1 MAHSATTS
9 SPWSALPP
17 ELLHI
22 VLRLELSAKTLNAA
36 ARTCAA
42 WNMAV
47 AAEPLLI
54 KECTDRRFP
63 NLEALLRAVSASPAP
78 ADYKKIY
85 QNQLQALQRPP
96 PKPRTLPWTLEDFI
110 FTITIYANGVQS
122 VQWTGSLPR
131 AEDGELHPQ
140 YHRPIELWTEATA
153 PSWAYDGDENDA
165 SATAAFF
172 EALPQL
178 TLNVMVSRACSY
190 GVQSVTLCTDV
201 PLDPD
206 DTDDGIPVV
215 IFDTTE
221 CPARHGLDD
230 VCDIER
236 DTFSTANVVLRPWL
250 NLTKDHGCILGDD
263 MQGDTDPRMFRNDD
277 LDNLDLQAV
286 LKYLSDVVPWN

>member
-22 VLRLELSAKTLNAA
+22 VLRVELSAKTLNAA

-42 WNMAV
+42 WNTAV

-85 QNQLQALQRPP
+85 QNQLQALQRPS

-110 FTITIYANGVQS
+110 FTIRIYANDVQS

-131 AEDGELHPQ
+131 AEDGELHLQ
-140 YHRPIELWTEATA
+140 YHGPIELWTEATA
-153 PSWAYDGDENDA
+153 PAWAYDGDEDDED
-165 SATAAFF
+165 ATAAFF

-201 PLDPD
+201 PLIGDNAGGFAVPFD
-206 DTDDGIPVV
+206 FTD
-215 IFDTTE
+215 

-230 VCDIER
+230 VCGIDR
-236 DTFSTANVVLRPWL
+236 DTFSRANVVLRPWL
-250 NLTKDHGCILGDD
+250 NLTKDKGYLFEGDL
-263 MQGDTDPRMFRNDD
+263 FRTEED

-286 LKYLSDVVPWN
+286 LKYLSDVVPWD